1 MAKELVEIAGRKYR
15 LCEDAHLAISEKKQL
30 VWINNGK
37 VFPLRVGSTNY
48 GPRKG
53 VLFIYDAGREMGD
66 GSFCW
71 YPDWKYNM
79 LVYIDVTPE
88 KRYAVWNKKYQR
100 FTLPPRH
107 AETTEVFKS
116 RSEAEAWINSTT
128 AADCYSVVEFD
139 NPDSEQ

>member
-15 LCEDAHLAISEKKQL
+15 LCEDAHLAISEKKSL

-53 VLFIYDAGREMGD
+53 VVFFHGD
-66 GSFCW
+66 GDMGETLFVW
-71 YPDWKYNM
+71 YPNFEQNM

-100 FTLPPRH
+100 FTLPPRDYGS
-107 AETTEVFKS
+107 TEVFKS
-116 RSEAEAWINSTT
+116 RSEAEAWIQKRPT
-128 AADCYSVVEFD
+128 ATSAYSVVEFD
-139 NPDSEQ
+139 NPDSE